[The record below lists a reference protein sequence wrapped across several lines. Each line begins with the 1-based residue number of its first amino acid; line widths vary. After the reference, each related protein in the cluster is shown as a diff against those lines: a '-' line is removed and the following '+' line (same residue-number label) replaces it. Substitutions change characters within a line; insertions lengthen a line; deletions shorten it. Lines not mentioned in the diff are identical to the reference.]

1 MNAQESTYVDSDTDG
16 PSTDRV
22 TVIGTLY
29 QGHATGVT
37 MQETLDRL
45 GSMMA
50 GIVGIVVVHQMK
62 DLVILRKV
70 VRRRVVVWRVGLALQ
85 VAILRR

>member
-1 MNAQESTYVDSDTDG
+1 
-16 PSTDRV
+16 
-22 TVIGTLY
+22 
-29 QGHATGVT
+29 